1 MYWQECYER
10 VGRWVALR
18 QVEDG
23 SEKGMRWVDEM
34 NRWLG
39 RGWWIEHALGRLVY
53 GEQSKNDG

>member
-23 SEKGMRWVDEM
+23 SEKGIRWVDEM
-34 NRWLG
+34 YRKLAEDG
-39 RGWWIEHALGRLVY
+39 GQRTEQAMGG
-53 GEQSKNDG
+53 QSKDGG